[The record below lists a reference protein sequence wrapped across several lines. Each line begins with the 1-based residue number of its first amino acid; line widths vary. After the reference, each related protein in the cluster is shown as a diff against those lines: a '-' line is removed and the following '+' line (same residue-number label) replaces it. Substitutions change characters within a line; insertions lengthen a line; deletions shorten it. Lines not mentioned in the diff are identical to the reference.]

1 MLCGKNTNV
10 YIFIPTPYEGGA
22 GGYGAASDV
31 RQPGQP
37 SVDMLFYGL

>member
-10 YIFIPTPYEGGA
+10 YIFIPTPYEGGT
-22 GGYGAASDV
+22 GGYMYGVASDV

-37 SVDMLFYGL
+37 SVDMPF